1 MQLEPAM
8 SIPPAFQLF
17 GTPHLLTL
25 LLIAAVALVL
35 PLVVRRFCPAAGR
48 PIAFALAALL
58 LGQEG
63 LQLVLAA
70 RREGLSV
77 DLLPLHL
84 CCLSI

>member
-1 MQLEPAM
+1 M

-25 LLIAAVALVL
+25 VLIAAVALVL
-35 PLVVRRFCPAAGR
+35 PLVVRRFCPAAER

>member
-17 GTPHLLTL
+17 DTPHLLTL

-35 PLVVRRFCPAAGR
+35 PVVVRLLCPAAAR
-48 PIAFALAALL
+48 PLGIVLAALL

-63 LQLVLAA
+63 V
-70 RREGLSV
+70 
-77 DLLPLHL
+77 
-84 CCLSI
+84 